1 MLEPKDCQTTIAPTG
16 SIRAECLG
24 AREVAEG
31 KAIDLLKIDT
41 EGSEWDILQEP
52 SLLQRTKHCTL
63 EYHIRNESENLERL
77 TKLIEQGSH
86 RIVKIKGKIKD
97 YPGVGIIWSK
107 HV

>member
-24 AREVAEG
+24 ARDVAEG

-52 SLLQRTKHCTL
+52 SLLQRTKHCVL
-63 EYHIRNESENLERL
+63 EYHVGDKSHNVERL
-77 TKLIEQGSH
+77 KELIGQGKH
-86 RIVKIKGKIKD
+86 RIVRIKEVSSKTG
-97 YPGVGIIWSK
+97 YLWSD
-107 HV
+107 HM